1 MVDEQKL
8 RNALKACLPQSEFPP
23 ERRQAVL
30 RAIRKEE
37 PIVKRKISTALVFA
51 IVMTL
56 IVGGAVLYAAGMG
69 LFLSPNHLAPGG
81 VTGIAVILNSAFG
94 LPTGI
99 TAFVL
104 NIPLFLIA
112 IKAFGFRFFS
122 ATLAA
127 TTLASLL
134 IDVFDALPVA
144 TNDLLLA
151 AFAGGAMNAVGI
163 SLIFKAG
170 ATTGGT
176 DIIVKLIRKRYPH
189 IRTGRA
195 YLYTDVV
202 ILLAAGIVLS
212 DPVGQAAQ
220 VAVVNEEVRFHL
232 AREAVMGSILFGI
245 VPVDGIKLHAPFP
258 APFHG
263 LVQQLSFT
271 YGPQYQAVAVFDQHL
286 QRIGGKRD
294 FVPYFRVTVL
304 YDCAVKINGD
314 SHDAYVLL

>member
-1 MVDEQKL
+1 MDKNE
-8 RNALKACLPQSEFPP
+8 RGTMLKKCA
-23 ERRQAVL
+23 
-30 RAIRKEE
+30 
-37 PIVKRKISTALVFA
+37 
-51 IVMTL
+51 L
-56 IVGGAVLYAAGMG
+56 IVVGAVLYAAGMG

-212 DPVGQAAQ
+212 DINLSLYAAIAMI
-220 VAVVNEEVRFHL
+220 VSTTLMDVVL
-232 AREAVMGSILFGI
+232 
-245 VPVDGIKLHAPFP
+245 
-258 APFHG
+258 
-263 LVQQLSFT
+263 
-271 YGPQYQAVAVFDQHL
+271 YGPDEAKQVYIVSDRESEIAEALLKLDVGITLLNGEGAFTGRTKKIILCVMRKSLYPAARDVVRRIDKTAFMIVSSATEVF
-286 QRIGGKRD
+286 GEGFKRH
-294 FVPYFRVTVL
+294 
-304 YDCAVKINGD
+304 D
-314 SHDAYVLL
+314 SADL

>member
-1 MVDEQKL
+1 MDKTE
-8 RNALKACLPQSEFPP
+8 RGTMLKKCA
-23 ERRQAVL
+23 
-30 RAIRKEE
+30 
-37 PIVKRKISTALVFA
+37 
-51 IVMTL
+51 L
-56 IVGGAVLYAAGMG
+56 IVVGAVLYAAGMG

-212 DPVGQAAQ
+212 DINLSLYAAI
-220 VAVVNEEVRFHL
+220 A
-232 AREAVMGSILFGI
+232 MI
-245 VPVDGIKLHAPFP
+245 VSTTLMDV
-258 APFHG
+258 
-263 LVQQLSFT
+263 
-271 YGPQYQAVAVFDQHL
+271 
-286 QRIGGKRD
+286 
-294 FVPYFRVTVL
+294 VL
-304 YDCAVKINGD
+304 YGRTRPSRSISSATGNRRSPRRC
-314 SHDAYVLL
+314 

>member
-1 MVDEQKL
+1 MDKIE
-8 RNALKACLPQSEFPP
+8 RGTMLKKCA
-23 ERRQAVL
+23 
-30 RAIRKEE
+30 
-37 PIVKRKISTALVFA
+37 
-51 IVMTL
+51 L

-170 ATTGGT
+170 AT
-176 DIIVKLIRKRYPH
+176 
-189 IRTGRA
+189 
-195 YLYTDVV
+195 
-202 ILLAAGIVLS
+202 
-212 DPVGQAAQ
+212 
-220 VAVVNEEVRFHL
+220 
-232 AREAVMGSILFGI
+232 
-245 VPVDGIKLHAPFP
+245 
-258 APFHG
+258 
-263 LVQQLSFT
+263 
-271 YGPQYQAVAVFDQHL
+271 
-286 QRIGGKRD
+286 
-294 FVPYFRVTVL
+294 
-304 YDCAVKINGD
+304 
-314 SHDAYVLL
+314 

>member
-1 MVDEQKL
+1 MDKIE
-8 RNALKACLPQSEFPP
+8 RGTMLKKCA
-23 ERRQAVL
+23 
-30 RAIRKEE
+30 
-37 PIVKRKISTALVFA
+37 
-51 IVMTL
+51 L

-212 DPVGQAAQ
+212 DINLSLYAAIAMI
-220 VAVVNEEVRFHL
+220 VSTTLMDVVL
-232 AREAVMGSILFGI
+232 
-245 VPVDGIKLHAPFP
+245 
-258 APFHG
+258 
-263 LVQQLSFT
+263 
-271 YGPQYQAVAVFDQHL
+271 YGPDEAKQVYIVSD
-286 QRIGGKRD
+286 RE
-294 FVPYFRVTVL
+294 
-304 YDCAVKINGD
+304 
-314 SHDAYVLL
+314 

>member
-1 MVDEQKL
+1 M
-8 RNALKACLPQSEFPP
+8 RS
-23 ERRQAVL
+23 RR
-30 RAIRKEE
+30 
-37 PIVKRKISTALVFA
+37 
-51 IVMTL
+51 
-56 IVGGAVLYAAGMG
+56 
-69 LFLSPNHLAPGG
+69 
-81 VTGIAVILNSAFG
+81 SA
-94 LPTGI
+94 
-99 TAFVL
+99 
-104 NIPLFLIA
+104 
-112 IKAFGFRFFS
+112 FRFFS

-212 DPVGQAAQ
+212 DINLSLYAAIAMIVSDDADGRRPLRPDEAKQVYIVSDRESEIAEALLKLDVGITLLNGEGAFTGRTEKDHPLCDAQIPVP
-220 VAVVNEEVRFHL
+220 RR
-232 AREAVMGSILFGI
+232 ARRG
-245 VPVDGIKLHAPFP
+245 P
-258 APFHG
+258 A
-263 LVQQLSFT
+263 
-271 YGPQYQAVAVFDQHL
+271 D
-286 QRIGGKRD
+286 R
-294 FVPYFRVTVL
+294 
-304 YDCAVKINGD
+304 
-314 SHDAYVLL
+314 

>member
-1 MVDEQKL
+1 MDKTE
-8 RNALKACLPQSEFPP
+8 RGTMLKKCA
-23 ERRQAVL
+23 
-30 RAIRKEE
+30 
-37 PIVKRKISTALVFA
+37 
-51 IVMTL
+51 L
-56 IVGGAVLYAAGMG
+56 IVVGAVLYAAGMG

-151 AFAGGAMNAVGI
+151 AFAG
-163 SLIFKAG
+163 LIFKAG

-212 DPVGQAAQ
+212 DINLSLYAAIAMI
-220 VAVVNEEVRFHL
+220 VSTTLMDVVL
-232 AREAVMGSILFGI
+232 
-245 VPVDGIKLHAPFP
+245 
-258 APFHG
+258 
-263 LVQQLSFT
+263 
-271 YGPQYQAVAVFDQHL
+271 YGPDEAKQVYIVSDRESEIAEALLKLDVGITLLNGEGAFTGRTKKIILCVMRKSLYPAARDVVRRIDKNAFMIVSSANEVF
-286 QRIGGKRD
+286 GEGFKRH
-294 FVPYFRVTVL
+294 
-304 YDCAVKINGD
+304 D
-314 SHDAYVLL
+314 SADL